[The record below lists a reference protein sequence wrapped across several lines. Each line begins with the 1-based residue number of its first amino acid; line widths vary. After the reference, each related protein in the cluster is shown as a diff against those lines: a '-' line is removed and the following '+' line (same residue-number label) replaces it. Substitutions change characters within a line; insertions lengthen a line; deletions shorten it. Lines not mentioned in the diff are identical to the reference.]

1 MNINARLRPEKHAEY
16 GRGIGR
22 FEVLLFV
29 PKGLSILLDE
39 NRCYTNVMDGYHA
52 ELVRGCLLLLAG
64 NVYLWRKFLV
74 ARFTEQLSA
83 PPVCRTYWTRGQIL
97 YKIRRKLV
105 ENSLSSYYA

>member
-1 MNINARLRPEKHAEY
+1 MLHQRNGWISRGTCPWLSVTFGRKRLFMAKV
-16 GRGIGR
+16 
-22 FEVLLFV
+22 F
-29 PKGLSILLDE
+29 
-39 NRCYTNVMDGYHA
+39 
-52 ELVRGCLLLLAG
+52 
-64 NVYLWRKFLV
+64 